1 MKPAPTTVHIIG
13 LCGLATAGKSTAAAA
28 FYGWERA
35 SFAAPIRAMLAALGL
50 TAEDMGERGKNVP
63 LPWLGGKTPRQL
75 MQSLGTE
82 WGREQVSPDIWLA
95 LAERRISC
103 ARAAAF
109 AANFHGIVFDDV
121 RFDNEAALLRSL
133 GGKVLRIERDG
144 LAPSMTHAS
153 ERGVSLDLVD
163 GTIINLGRDATAFGR
178 DAVAAAHRALGLSP

>member
-1 MKPAPTTVHIIG
+1 MKSAQHSFHIIG

-28 FYGWERA
+28 FCGWERA

-50 TAEDMGERGKNVP
+50 TAEQMGKWKSVP
-63 LPWLGGKTPRQL
+63 VAWLGCKTPRQL

-82 WGREQVSPDIWLA
+82 WGREQVAPDIWLA
-95 LAERRISC
+95 LAERRIAQ
-103 ARAAAF
+103 ARAAGF
-109 AANFHGIVFDDV
+109 PGIVFDDV

-153 ERGVSLDLVD
+153 ERGVSLGLVD
-163 GTIINLGRDATAFGR
+163 GTIINLGHDAAAFGR
-178 DAVAAAHRALGLSP
+178 DAVAAANHALGLAP